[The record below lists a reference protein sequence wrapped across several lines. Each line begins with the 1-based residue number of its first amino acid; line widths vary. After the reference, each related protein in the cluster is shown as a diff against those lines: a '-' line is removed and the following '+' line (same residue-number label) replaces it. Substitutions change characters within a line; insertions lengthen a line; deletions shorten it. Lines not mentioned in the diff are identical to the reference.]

1 MLCLML
7 DMSDFPAIFATNDRW
22 LTTKLYDNERVVL
35 WMTSLVFRSKRGHLR
50 MTFDFEKQH
59 STQHSYCKN
68 TQQSTWRGTFKLNH
82 ICRSVTTVVGFFVV
96 LWESFAFG
104 VYSSGNET
112 ETTPSGTV
120 SAMNTEGEDRHRQD
134 AVNVA
139 LLSGYPSITR

>member
-50 MTFDFEKQH
+50 MAFDFEKQH

-96 LWESFAFG
+96 LWETDMS
-104 VYSSGNET
+104 
-112 ETTPSGTV
+112 
-120 SAMNTEGEDRHRQD
+120 
-134 AVNVA
+134 
-139 LLSGYPSITR
+139 LK